1 MAIAAAGLPF
11 GGPLELAL
19 IVAVIVL
26 LFGVGKISGIGADL
40 GRGIREFRK
49 NLKDDDETPA
59 ASAETAGDASF
70 CNDCGARNKR
80 GAKFCGECGH
90 DIGAVAAS

>member
-1 MAIAAAGLPF
+1 MPIAAGLPF

-49 NLKDDDETPA
+49 NLREDDTPA
-59 ASAETAGDASF
+59 ASDTQNDASF

-80 GAKFCGECGH
+80 GAKFCSECGH